1 MAVNRIIRMLL
12 LTVLVAMIGACSS
25 KPDATTTSDSTAA
38 GKTSEPGQKREI
50 LVFAAASLRESMQEL
65 GEAFEKQTGVHVL
78 YNLAGSN
85 DLARQILAAP
95 KKADLFV
102 SANQNWMDTVEK
114 AGHVMAGTRRD
125 LISNKLVVVASA
137 QSEWKMTD
145 PCELGTLTYKF
156 MALGDPEAVP
166 AGRYAKQWLSSIQCG
181 GDTLWKAVQKRVSP
195 APDVRAALALVL
207 ADRDMLGIVYKSD
220 QLAFSDKTRV
230 LYEVTNGPNISYVAA
245 QISGGEHMEDSRK
258 FYDFLTGAE
267 AQRVFEK
274 HGFAPIP
281 TKAP

>member
-1 MAVNRIIRMLL
+1 MVVNRIIHMLL
-12 LTVLVAMIGACSS
+12 LTALVAMIGACSS

-38 GKTSEPGQKREI
+38 GTTPDPGQKHEI

-85 DLARQILAAP
+85 DLARQIIAAP

-114 AGHVMAGTRRD
+114 AGHVVAGTRRD
-125 LISNKLVVVASA
+125 LISNKLVVVANA
-137 QSEWKMTD
+137 QSDWKMSD
-145 PCELGTLTYKF
+145 PCELGTLKYKF

-181 GDTLWKAVQKRVSP
+181 GDTLWKGVQKRVSP
-195 APDVRAALALVL
+195 APDVRAALGLVL

-230 LYEVTNGPNISYVAA
+230 LYEVTNGPTISYVAA
-245 QISGGEHMEDSRK
+245 QISGGDHMEDGRK

-267 AQRVFEK
+267 AQRIFEK
-274 HGFAPIP
+274 HGFAPIS